1 MCSYKSEEVRYDT
14 DGEMLYITTGGNLSR
29 FCSDTKNEIV
39 KVSKKKNTNNW
50 RITSMENDTGWIIN
64 FDKTSSV
71 INSGMS
77 ADRGSC
83 KKLE

>member
-1 MCSYKSEEVRYDT
+1 
-14 DGEMLYITTGGNLSR
+14 
-29 FCSDTKNEIV
+29 
-39 KVSKKKNTNNW
+39 
-50 RITSMENDTGWIIN
+50 MENDTGWIIN